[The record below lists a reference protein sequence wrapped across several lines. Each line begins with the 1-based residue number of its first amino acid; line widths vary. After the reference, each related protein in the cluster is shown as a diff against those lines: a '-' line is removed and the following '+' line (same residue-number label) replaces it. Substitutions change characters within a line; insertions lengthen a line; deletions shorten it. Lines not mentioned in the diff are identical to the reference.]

1 MVQAKAPNGVDAPR
15 RASVGKRT
23 LRTDRWWANPHT
35 TWVLLTIWVVY
46 ATVRA
51 FANKYF
57 FAATAADGTVD
68 PSLPHYLTPF
78 ASPCV
83 TATCPPAAREFGQ
96 WFGSWY
102 PTFLPAA
109 LIALIF
115 VLGFRMTCYYYRK
128 AYYRAFWRAPSAC
141 AVPEPHGKY
150 TGETRFP
157 LIIQNTH
164 RYFFYAAVLVGCFLT
179 WDVVAALK
187 HGIGFGTLLMAAN
200 AILLWCYTLGCHA
213 CRHAIGGQLRHFSK
227 HPIRYKMWKGVSVL
241 TNRHMQF
248 AWTTLG
254 TLMLTDWYVWMLS
267 AHAAGAGY
275 GFSDL
280 FYISF

>member
-1 MVQAKAPNGVDAPR
+1 VDAPG

-23 LRTDRWWANPHT
+23 LRTDKWWANPLT
-35 TWVLLTIWVVY
+35 TWILLTVWVVY

-51 FANKYF
+51 FMNKYF
-57 FAATAADGTVD
+57 FAAQVSDGSVD
-68 PSLPHYLTPF
+68 PNLPHYLTPF

-83 TATCPPAAREFGQ
+83 TATCPPEAQEFGQ

-115 VLGFRMTCYYYRK
+115 VLGFRTTCYHYRK
-128 AYYRAFWRAPSAC
+128 AYYRAFARTPSAC
-141 AVPEPHGKY
+141 AVPEPHKRY
-150 TGETRFP
+150 NGETRFP
-157 LIIQNTH
+157 LILQNLH
-164 RYFFYAAVLVGCFLT
+164 RYFFYAAVIVGCFLT
-179 WDVVAALK
+179 WDVIASLRY
-187 HGIGFGTLLMAAN
+187 GFGFGTLIMAAN
-200 AILLWCYTLGCHA
+200 AVLLWCYTLGCHA

-227 HPIRYKMWKGVSVL
+227 HPVRYRMWKWVSAL

-254 TLMLTDWYVWMLS
+254 TLMITDAYVLLLS
-267 AHAAGAGY
+267 WGAARGY
-275 GFSDL
+275 SLDL